1 MYGETTVRCPMC
13 SGRDTYG
20 FERTVTGRVYYCH
33 ECGHRWKLTVEDE
46 ALDMLGLSFLG
57 SERGSRNDYQTPR
70 GQGRDRRNPRD
81 RRAHLRAHH

>member
-1 MYGETTVRCPMC
+1 MC
-13 SGRDTYG
+13 SGRDIYG

-57 SERGSRNDYQTPR
+57 SQRDSGHHGQGRSGDARDRRN
-70 GQGRDRRNPRD
+70 GRDRRAPF
-81 RRAHLRAHH
+81 RANR